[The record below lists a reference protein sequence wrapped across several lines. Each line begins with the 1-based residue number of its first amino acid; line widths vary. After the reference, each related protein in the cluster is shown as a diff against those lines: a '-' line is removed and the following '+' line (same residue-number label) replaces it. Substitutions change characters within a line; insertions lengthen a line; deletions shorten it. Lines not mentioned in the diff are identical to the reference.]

1 MTERVSGAGECAGG
15 KELEGASE
23 WPEAALGCG
32 NMPRQVEAA
41 EAERDKGDRGSPS
54 AGGAAV
60 RDPQPPQAAGAISP
74 SVQLY
79 FPACEPWPRVM
90 SGSCSIKNLP
100 INLSCSK
107 WAFALNNSST
117 LGKNIYVLL

>member
-41 EAERDKGDRGSPS
+41 EAERARGRQRKSICW
-54 AGGAAV
+54 
-60 RDPQPPQAAGAISP
+60 R
-74 SVQLY
+74 
-79 FPACEPWPRVM
+79 
-90 SGSCSIKNLP
+90 SCS
-100 INLSCSK
+100 
-107 WAFALNNSST
+107 
-117 LGKNIYVLL
+117 